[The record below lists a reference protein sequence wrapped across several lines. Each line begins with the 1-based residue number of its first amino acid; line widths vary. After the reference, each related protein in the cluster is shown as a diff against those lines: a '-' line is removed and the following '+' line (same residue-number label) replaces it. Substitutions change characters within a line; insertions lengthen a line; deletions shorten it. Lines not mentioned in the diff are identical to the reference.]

1 MRIYTVHERAGA
13 PADGEGL
20 VFVREGFSWE
30 AFVFTFLWLVFQRL
44 WLALVVY
51 IVVVLAAAAAA
62 AAIGL
67 SPAGMFAVSFAL
79 HFLLACEA
87 NDIRRR
93 ALASRGYPEIAI
105 ASGRTLVEAERDFF
119 RRWQG
124 PSVSATAATRAPSRH
139 GAVWPRRDE
148 DREPIGLFPKAGG

>member
-20 VFVREGFSWE
+20 VFVREGFSWA
-30 AFVFTFLWLVFQRL
+30 AFVFTFLWLGFQRL
-44 WLALVVY
+44 WLALILY
-51 IVVVLAAAAAA
+51 IVVVLAAAATSEAV
-62 AAIGL
+62 GL
-67 SPAGMFAVSFAL
+67 SPAGIFAVSFAL

-87 NDIRRR
+87 NDIRCR
-93 ALASRGYPEIAI
+93 ALARRGYREIAL

-124 PSVSATAATRAPSRH
+124 PSASATAAARATSPH
-139 GAVWPRRDE
+139 GAVWPHRDE
-148 DREPIGLFPKAGG
+148 DREPIGLFPRAGG